1 MRKSIVVIV
10 GIVVLAVV
18 LWLTADIGFTS
29 WDFRNNLWAPAH
41 LLWRGESAYDISGM
55 FASSNAVWF
64 PQIIVVFSLLG
75 LLPLQ
80 LGTNA
85 WLGMAVVLLAVLT
98 WFLSQQA
105 AQSRPKPLAFG
116 LLVLAVFLF
125 PPTIRHLLLGQADL
139 VLIAAMIA
147 GTYALAKNRLVL
159 SALLFAVALSKP
171 QLCVIV
177 LPSLVAWLVISQRQW
192 RIAIKF
198 LVVMGGFALLLT
210 VPLWL
215 GSPQWL
221 EDFWSNLNG
230 NPQWS
235 QPVLFSQLYIKAGRS
250 GLVLWC
256 LAFVACLVLSI
267 RLWDRLGPTRG
278 VLWSIALTTVA
289 SPYLWSWDFV
299 LLLPLLVDTAA
310 RLTNRL
316 SRLVLFAFW
325 AACLVLT
332 VVSIQVVGAGD
343 SRLWW
348 LPPVIITGIAL
359 SLRLAEWPGKRA
371 TTESTAS

>member
-10 GIVVLAVV
+10 GIVVLAIV
-18 LWLTADIGFTS
+18 LWLTATIEFTS

-55 FASSNAVWF
+55 FPSSNAVWF
-64 PQIIVVFSLLG
+64 PPIITVFSLLG

-85 WLGMAVVLLAVLT
+85 WFGMAVVLLLALT

-116 LLVLAVFLF
+116 LSVLAVFLF
-125 PPTIRHLLLGQADL
+125 PPTIRHLLLGQADV

-147 GTYALAKNRLVL
+147 GTYALARNRLGL

-171 QLCVIV
+171 QLCFIV
-177 LPSLVAWLVISQRQW
+177 LPSLVAWLVISQKQW
-192 RIAIKF
+192 RVAPKF
-198 LVVMGGFALLLT
+198 LVVTGGIAFLLT

-215 GSPQWL
+215 GSTQWL
-221 EDFWSNLNG
+221 DDFWSNLNG

-235 QPVLFSQLYIKAGRS
+235 QPVLFSQLSIKAGRP

-256 LAFVACLVLSI
+256 LVFVACLVLSI
-267 RLWDRLGPTRG
+267 RLWCRLGPIRG
-278 VLWSIALTTVA
+278 VLWSMALTTVA

-310 RLTNRL
+310 RLTNTL
-316 SRLVLFAFW
+316 SRVVLAAFW
-325 AACLVLT
+325 AACLILT
-332 VVSIQVVGAGD
+332 ILSIQVEGAGD

-348 LPPVIITGIAL
+348 MPFVIIAGIAL
-359 SLRLAEWPGKRA
+359 SLWLAEWPGKRA
-371 TTESTAS
+371 TAESTAS

>member
-18 LWLTADIGFTS
+18 LWLTATVELTS

-55 FASSNAVWF
+55 FTSSNAVWF
-64 PQIIVVFSLLG
+64 PPIIAVFSLLG

-85 WLGMAVVLLAVLT
+85 WLGMSVVLLVALT
-98 WFLSQQA
+98 WYLSLQA

-125 PPTIRHLLLGQADL
+125 PPTIRHLLLGQADV

-147 GTYALAKNRLVL
+147 GTHALARNRLVL
-159 SALLFAVALSKP
+159 GALLFAVALSKP

-177 LPSLVAWLVISQRQW
+177 LPSLVAWLVISQRGW
-192 RIAIKF
+192 RDATKF
-198 LVVMGGFALLLT
+198 LVVTGGFALLLT

-215 GSPQWL
+215 GSTQWL
-221 EDFWSNLNG
+221 DDFWSNLNG

-235 QPVLFSQLYIKAGRS
+235 QPVLFSQLYIKAGRP

-267 RLWDRLGPTRG
+267 GLWCRLGPTRG
-278 VLWSIALTTVA
+278 VLWSMALTTVA
-289 SPYLWSWDFV
+289 SLYLWSWDFV
-299 LLLPLLVDTAA
+299 LLLPLLVDTVA
-310 RLTNRL
+310 RLTNTL
-316 SRLVLFAFW
+316 SRVVLFAFW

-332 VVSIQVVGAGD
+332 VLSIQVVGAGD

-348 LPPVIITGIAL
+348 LPLVIITGIVL
-359 SLRLAEWPGKRA
+359 SLRLAQWPGKRA
-371 TTESTAS
+371 TAESTAS